1 MSAWEEG
8 TPLYGGHG
16 RVVGGV
22 GAQEHSGL
30 RQPAYWSW
38 QKLFNTKTKVTK
50 QQGNDKHVGRISSFL
65 ISDLVDGEL
74 ELELTRPLDW
84 I

>member
-1 MSAWEEG
+1 MSRYEKEI
-8 TPLYGGHG
+8 T
-16 RVVGGV
+16 
-22 GAQEHSGL
+22 
-30 RQPAYWSW
+30 
-38 QKLFNTKTKVTK
+38 T
-50 QQGNDKHVGRISSFL
+50 NDKHIGRIFSFL

>member
-1 MSAWEEG
+1 M
-8 TPLYGGHG
+8 
-16 RVVGGV
+16 
-22 GAQEHSGL
+22 
-30 RQPAYWSW
+30 
-38 QKLFNTKTKVTK
+38 TK
-50 QQGNDKHVGRISSFL
+50 QQGGCQGTRHKKEITNNDKHIDRIFSFL